1 MFLLW
6 IFIHVYVCIYIR
18 ISMILFDILN
28 MIMTIFGEME
38 DKLCFNVHCN
48 AELSNL
54 IFLIGI

>member
-1 MFLLW
+1 M
-6 IFIHVYVCIYIR
+6 YIYIR